1 MGPRER
7 PWLSEFGIASFA
19 IAVRTHGEDGE
30 GRALAA
36 ILFSSLATKDVALRR
51 KYSNNVVLAR
61 AVLMVN
67 QFCIVNWLFFSLIS
81 FASRVIVN
89 IVFLSISRTCKN
101 FPSGRIHC
109 KNFRL
114 ASCVIEMTRKPCRL

>member
-1 MGPRER
+1 M
-7 PWLSEFGIASFA
+7 
-19 IAVRTHGEDGE
+19 RTHGEDGE

-51 KYSNNVVLAR
+51 KYSINVVLAR

-101 FPSGRIHC
+101 FPSGRIHFVR
-109 KNFRL
+109 NFRL
-114 ASCVIEMTRKPCRL
+114 FVRNKNDAKTV

>member
-1 MGPRER
+1 MGPRKGRGLEK
-7 PWLSEFGIASFA
+7 FGIASFA
-19 IAVRTHGEDGE
+19 IAVRIRRKDGE
-30 GRALAA
+30 GKALAA

-81 FASRVIVN
+81 FASRVIMN
-89 IVFLSISRTCKN
+89 IVFLSISHTCKN
-101 FPSGRIHC
+101 FPSGRIHFVR
-109 KNFRL
+109 NFRL
-114 ASCVIEMTRKPCRL
+114 FVRNKNDAKTV